1 MIYRFGNCVLDTETF
16 ELRRNGTTVEVEPQV
31 FGVLRYLI
39 ENRDRV
45 VSKDEL
51 VNAVWAGR
59 IVSDATISSRIS
71 AARTAVDDT
80 GRAQAVIR
88 TLPRRGFRFV
98 ATLDNGSDEAPDRRP
113 TAAITTSPTKGN
125 AARRPSDPLPAG
137 ASRQRIHLCTSADRT
152 RLAYATTGE
161 GYPLVR
167 AGHWLTHLDF
177 DWHSPIWRPILLELG
192 KNFRVTRYDQRGNG
206 LSDWVVN
213 DFSLHRCIEDL
224 EAVVK
229 AAGLDRFAL
238 YGSSQGA
245 PIAIAYAAR
254 HPERVSHLILHGGY
268 IQGRLIR
275 GSKEERE
282 QGQAL
287 LTLIR
292 HGWGKPESPFLKA
305 FTSMYIPDGTREE
318 IESLVELQQKA
329 TSSENAARLRAAID
343 CFDVA
348 HFLPEITVPTLVV
361 HARNDGVQPLDQG
374 RALAAAIK
382 NAEFLML
389 ESSNHVV
396 VQSEP
401 AWDEFFRALRNFVID
416 D

>member
-1 MIYRFGNCVLDTETF
+1 
-16 ELRRNGTTVEVEPQV
+16 
-31 FGVLRYLI
+31 
-39 ENRDRV
+39 
-45 VSKDEL
+45 
-51 VNAVWAGR
+51 
-59 IVSDATISSRIS
+59 
-71 AARTAVDDT
+71 
-80 GRAQAVIR
+80 
-88 TLPRRGFRFV
+88 
-98 ATLDNGSDEAPDRRP
+98 
-113 TAAITTSPTKGN
+113 
-125 AARRPSDPLPAG
+125 
-137 ASRQRIHLCTSADRT
+137 
-152 RLAYATTGE
+152 
-161 GYPLVR
+161 
-167 AGHWLTHLDF
+167 
-177 DWHSPIWRPILLELG
+177 
-192 KNFRVTRYDQRGNG
+192 
-206 LSDWVVN
+206 
-213 DFSLHRCIEDL
+213 
-224 EAVVK
+224 VVK